1 MGFHLCLV
9 GWLDNGT
16 AGYPTAYPNP
26 SCGANRVG
34 IVDYGTRSNLSE
46 TWDAFCYREKGEWHE
61 HLPWKTSCL
70 AQAKAVGTEL
80 PRGHIP
86 SPHAHVG
93 REHAEGH
100 PEAKGAGVC
109 AATMG
114 TSKHSSMFLCR
125 SGVHLPGRVCGRW
138 VFLQRQTPR
147 GARRPR
153 SLLHI
158 LFRKQ

>member
-61 HLPWKTSCL
+61 HLSWKTSCL
-70 AQAKAVGTEL
+70 ARAKAAGTEL
-80 PRGHIP
+80 P
-86 SPHAHVG
+86 
-93 REHAEGH
+93 
-100 PEAKGAGVC
+100 
-109 AATMG
+109 
-114 TSKHSSMFLCR
+114 
-125 SGVHLPGRVCGRW
+125 
-138 VFLQRQTPR
+138 
-147 GARRPR
+147 
-153 SLLHI
+153 
-158 LFRKQ
+158 